1 MNVGEVAALAG
12 VTVRTLHHYDRI
24 GLLSPS
30 GRTAAGYRQYA
41 PADLDRLHQ
50 VLLYRELGF
59 PLEEVATLLDDPSAD
74 PGAHLRRQHRLLRDR
89 LERTSA
95 MVAAVEKEMEARAMG
110 ISLTPEERFEVFGE
124 HDPAQYERRGRRS
137 AGARPT
143 PTRSRS
149 GGRRPTRKDDWVRIK
164 AEGADLE
171 ARFAAAL
178 QDGVPADSEPAMDL
192 AEEHRQLDHPALL
205 RLPARDARRPR
216 PDVRRGR
223 AVHGALRG
231 DRARPGAVR
240 EHRRPGQRRP
250 PGLTA
255 VLRSARTLG
264 TWPPERGPAQT
275 RMSSSPCSMPSQPS
289 SASRQRSQAAA
300 ISSSSAGVASP

>member
-30 GRTAAGYRQYA
+30 GRTAAGYRQYS

-89 LERTSA
+89 LDRTSA

-124 HDPAQYERRGRRS
+124 HDPAQYDAEVSQRWGETDAYAQSKRKT
-137 AGARPT
+137 AAYT
-143 PTRSRS
+143 
-149 GGRRPTRKDDWVRIK
+149 KDDWIAIK
-164 AEGADLE
+164 AEQEEIG
-171 ARFAAAL
+171 ARFVQAMQSGAA
-178 QDGVPADSEPAMDL
+178 ADSEQAMDV
-192 AEEHRQLDHPALL
+192 AEAHRQSISRWFYDCSPEMHAGLGRMYVEDERFTATYEAMASGLAQYVSTANQANA
-205 RLPARDARRPR
+205 ARQ
-216 PDVRRGR
+216 G
-223 AVHGALRG
+223 
-231 DRARPGAVR
+231 
-240 EHRRPGQRRP
+240 
-250 PGLTA
+250 
-255 VLRSARTLG
+255 
-264 TWPPERGPAQT
+264 
-275 RMSSSPCSMPSQPS
+275 
-289 SASRQRSQAAA
+289 
-300 ISSSSAGVASP
+300 